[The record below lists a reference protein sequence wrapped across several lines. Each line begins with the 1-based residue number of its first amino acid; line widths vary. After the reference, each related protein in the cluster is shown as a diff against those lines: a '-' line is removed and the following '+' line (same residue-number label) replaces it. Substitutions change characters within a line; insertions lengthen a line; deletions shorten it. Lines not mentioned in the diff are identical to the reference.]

1 DLEQEEYLEALSR
14 DRVLGYA
21 VAVGVRDKPA
31 KLVWRLPAKAGRCA
45 EELVRLDR
53 LRLESDDSGLNE
65 QLNLLFQSMRRT
77 SWIVY
82 IIKRSVG
89 ELTDL
94 LRLPPMFRLR
104 SEEHTSELQS
114 REKLVC
120 RLLLEKKKKQLTT
133 NHDAA

>member
-1 DLEQEEYLEALSR
+1 
-14 DRVLGYA
+14 VLGYA

-94 LRLPPMFRLR
+94 LRLPPMFRLYPAKSLQGADWSIAFNSEAFQLWSVWETVR
-104 SEEHTSELQS
+104 SEVL
-114 REKLVC
+114 
-120 RLLLEKKKKQLTT
+120 
-133 NHDAA
+133 